1 MLSVGTFGMQF
12 ISSFFLRVV
21 PHSALYSSVPPRERP
36 TRSNSNQLH
45 RTRSG
50 NSGHNTRRFSDE
62 PGTKPLSPQELTS
75 FHNDTT
81 KDHILVS
88 EGVEIPNSDADE
100 SSSLMSKSSL
110 HSGPYGGDGDA
121 KITHNPDHLD
131 VRGVALLTRVE
142 FWQLFSILGLLTG
155 IGLMTIK

>member
-1 MLSVGTFGMQF
+1 MLSIGTFGMQF

-21 PHSALYSSVPPRERP
+21 PHSTPYSSVPSRERP

-50 NSGHNTRRFSDE
+50 NSGHNTRRLSDE
-62 PGTKPLSPQELTS
+62 PGTKPISPQELVP
-75 FHNDTT
+75 FHDDAI
-81 KDHILVS
+81 KDPTLCN
-88 EGVEIPNSDADE
+88 EGPEIPNSDSDE

-110 HSGPYGGDGDA
+110 HSDPYGDDDA
-121 KITHNPDHLD
+121 KISHDPHHLD
-131 VRGVALLTRVE
+131 IRGVALLTRVE
-142 FWQLFSILGLLTG
+142 FWLLFSILGLLTG